1 MYHPQGRVLVRAL
14 AAVPGTVPAYR
25 VRGPG
30 LETAAAREPDPVTG
44 RKVAGDRGPAGLV
57 DPVRARAGPVKAQA
71 VQGLAREPKKAAAR
85 ERVVVA
91 VPTFQVQGPGLE
103 TALAVREPDP
113 VADRE
118 AAGDQGPAGLVEPV
132 RGTAGPVKVQAMQEL
147 APGPER
153 AAALEPVAAVVPVT
167 ALARAQLVVP
177 ARTADRVALA
187 GREPAQPAP
196 AATATCCFS
205 NWK

>member
-44 RKVAGDRGPAGLV
+44 RKAAGD
-57 DPVRARAGPVKAQA
+57 
-71 VQGLAREPKKAAAR
+71 
-85 ERVVVA
+85 RVVVA
-91 VPTFQVQGPGLE
+91 VPAFQVQGPGLE